1 MPTLSIYIMAGGS
14 EGEGNANLSSL
25 LENLRLGHLENF
37 QREKVTV
44 GQICKLSY
52 KQMECLGVNDQRFSR
67 GTLSRD
73 VGEGRKPATSG
84 EAFERTSGKER
95 LDLPYWMDLDS
106 SNLITIKFPVITRK
120 LHIVV
125 TRIPRISITNCK

>member
-52 KQMECLGVNDQRFSR
+52 KQMECLGVNDQNAMV
-67 GTLSRD
+67 TL
-73 VGEGRKPATSG
+73 
-84 EAFERTSGKER
+84 
-95 LDLPYWMDLDS
+95 
-106 SNLITIKFPVITRK
+106 K
-120 LHIVV
+120 LKCL
-125 TRIPRISITNCK
+125 S